1 MKNMNKMKRFG
12 AAVTAAMMLGSLN
25 AAVFADEDVTEE
37 IPEAPAVTE
46 PAPVKEPVIEA
57 PVLEDEIT
65 KAPAEEVTEPAE
77 EEAPAVEEE
86 APVAEEA
93 PAEEAPAEEAEGDVS
108 LAAGGDGNV
117 LVPDS
122 ANNSEITITG
132 AKASLKD
139 NIYTVTVNYS
149 FAEGVTPVAKS
160 QIAMLGY
167 IFDDASASDA
177 SAVTVAGGN
186 IRAVDQDVATKGS
199 FKFNLAKGD
208 GTNMTVSGNAKMVV
222 KLGANVD
229 GVKKAQ
235 AFFIDLSLASE
246 GGEEVKYGDVSG
258 DEKVT
263 NADVLYLK
271 RHLTGWT
278 GYEVLPNEA
287 GADVTADGKVTNA
300 DVLYLKR
307 HLTGWTGY
315 ESLPKAD

>member
-46 PAPVKEPVIEA
+46 PAPVEEPVIEA
-57 PVLEDEIT
+57 PALEDEIT

-93 PAEEAPAEEAEGDVS
+93 PAEEAEGDVS
-108 LAAGGDGNV
+108 LAAEGDGNV

-122 ANNSEITITG
+122 ANDSEINITG

-139 NIYTVTVNYS
+139 NIYTVTVQYA
-149 FAEGVTPVAKS
+149 FKEGVTPVAKS

-177 SAVTVAGGN
+177 SAVTVVEGN

-208 GTNMTVSGNAKMVV
+208 GTNMTVSDTAKMVV
-222 KLGANVD
+222 KLGANVE
-229 GVKKAQ
+229 GVNKAQ

-246 GGEEVKYGDVSG
+246 GGEEIVYGDFNG
-258 DEKVT
+258 DGNV
-263 NADVLYLK
+263 DDDDFIDFGRYLAEWDGYTLEEYPSISVNGDINGDGNVDDSDFIDFG
-271 RHLTGWT
+271 RHLAEWE
-278 GYEVLPNEA
+278 GYETLPIPAE
-287 GADVTADGKVTNA
+287 
-300 DVLYLKR
+300 
-307 HLTGWTGY
+307 
-315 ESLPKAD
+315 

>member
-46 PAPVKEPVIEA
+46 PAPVEEPVIEA

-65 KAPAEEVTEPAE
+65 KAPAEEVTEPTE

-86 APVAEEA
+86 APVAEEV
-93 PAEEAPAEEAEGDVS
+93 PAEEAEGDVS

-117 LVPDS
+117 LVKDS
-122 ANNSEITITG
+122 ANDSEITITG

-139 NIYTVTVNYS
+139 GIYTVTVQYAFS
-149 FAEGVTPVAKS
+149 GVTPVEKS

-167 IFDDASASDA
+167 IFDTTAENASD
-177 SAVTVAGGN
+177 VTVVEGN
-186 IRAVDQDVATKGS
+186 IRAVDQDVATKGQ
-199 FKFNLAKGD
+199 FKFNLAQ
-208 GTNMTVSGNAKMVV
+208 GTGENMTVSDKAKMVI

-229 GVKKAQ
+229 GVSKAQ

-246 GGEEVKYGDVSG
+246 GGEEIVWGDVDG
-258 DEKVT
+258 NGKV
-263 NADVLYLK
+263 NVKDINYLD
-271 RHLTGWT
+271 RHFANWT
-278 GYEVLPNEA
+278 GYDTLPNPDA
-287 GADVTADGKVTNA
+287 ADVNGDGKINVKDIN
-300 DVLYLKR
+300 YLDR
-307 HLTGWTGY
+307 HFANWSGY
-315 ESLPKAD
+315 EDLPKAK

>member
-46 PAPVKEPVIEA
+46 PAPVEEPVIEA

-65 KAPAEEVTEPAE
+65 EAPAEEVTEPAE
-77 EEAPAVEEE
+77 EETPAVEEE
-86 APVAEEA
+86 APAAE
-93 PAEEAPAEEAEGDVS
+93 EEAEGDVT
-108 LAAGGDGNV
+108 LAAEGDGDV
-117 LVPDS
+117 LVDGS
-122 ANNSEITITG
+122 TNDSEITITG

-139 NIYTVTVNYS
+139 GIYTVTVQYAFS
-149 FAEGVTPVAKS
+149 GVTPVEKS

-167 IFDDASASDA
+167 IFDTTAENASD
-177 SAVTVAGGN
+177 VTVVEGN
-186 IRAVDQDVATKGS
+186 IRAVDQDVATKRQ
-199 FKFNLAKGD
+199 FKFNLAQGD
-208 GTNMTVSGNAKMVV
+208 GSNMTVSDKAKMVI

-229 GVKKAQ
+229 GVNKAQ
-235 AFFIDLSLASE
+235 AFFIDLSLASA
-246 GGEEVKYGDVSG
+246 GGEEVKYGDVNG

-287 GADVTADGKVTNA
+287 GADVTGDGKVTNA

>member
-46 PAPVKEPVIEA
+46 PAPVEEPVIEA
-57 PVLEDEIT
+57 PALEDEIT

-93 PAEEAPAEEAEGDVS
+93 PAEEAEGDVS
-108 LAAGGDGNV
+108 LAAEGDGNV

-122 ANNSEITITG
+122 ANDSEINITD
-132 AKASLKD
+132 AKAGLKD
-139 NIYTVTVNYS
+139 NIYTVTVQYA
-149 FAEGVTPVAKS
+149 FKEGVTPVAKS

-177 SAVTVAGGN
+177 SAVTVVEGN

-208 GTNMTVSGNAKMVV
+208 GTNMTVSDTAKMVI

-229 GVKKAQ
+229 GVNKAQ

-246 GGEEVKYGDVSG
+246 GGEEIVYGDFNG
-258 DEKVT
+258 DGNV
-263 NADVLYLK
+263 DDDDFIDFGRYLAEWDGYTLEEYPSISVNGDINGDGNVDDSDFIDFG
-271 RHLTGWT
+271 RHLAEWE
-278 GYEVLPNEA
+278 GYETLPIPAE
-287 GADVTADGKVTNA
+287 
-300 DVLYLKR
+300 
-307 HLTGWTGY
+307 
-315 ESLPKAD
+315 

>member
-46 PAPVKEPVIEA
+46 PAPVEEPVIEA

-65 KAPAEEVTEPAE
+65 EAPAEEVTEPAE
-77 EEAPAVEEE
+77 EETPAVEEE
-86 APVAEEA
+86 APAAE
-93 PAEEAPAEEAEGDVS
+93 EEAEGDVT
-108 LAAGGDGNV
+108 LAAEGDGDV
-117 LVPDS
+117 LVDGS
-122 ANNSEITITG
+122 TNDSEITITG

-139 NIYTVTVNYS
+139 GIYTVTVQYAFS
-149 FAEGVTPVAKS
+149 GVTPVEKS

-167 IFDDASASDA
+167 IFDTTAENASD
-177 SAVTVAGGN
+177 VTVVEGN
-186 IRAVDQDVATKGS
+186 IRAVDQDVATKRQ
-199 FKFNLAKGD
+199 FKFNLAQGD
-208 GTNMTVSGNAKMVV
+208 GSNMTVSDKAKMVI

-229 GVKKAQ
+229 GVNKAQ
-235 AFFIDLSLASE
+235 AFFIDLSLASA
-246 GGEEVKYGDVSG
+246 GGEEVKYGDVNG

-271 RHLTGWT
+271 RHLIGWT

-287 GADVTADGKVTNA
+287 GADVTGDGKVTNA

>member
-46 PAPVKEPVIEA
+46 PAPVEEPVIEA

-77 EEAPAVEEE
+77 EETPAVEEE
-86 APVAEEA
+86 APAAEEV
-93 PAEEAPAEEAEGDVS
+93 PAEEAEGDVS

-117 LVPDS
+117 LVKDS
-122 ANNSEITITG
+122 ANDSEITITG

-139 NIYTVTVNYS
+139 GIYTVTVQYAFS
-149 FAEGVTPVAKS
+149 GVKPVEKS

-167 IFDDASASDA
+167 IFDTTAENASD
-177 SAVTVAGGN
+177 VTVVEGN
-186 IRAVDQDVATKGS
+186 IRAVDQDVATKGQ
-199 FKFNLAKGD
+199 FKFNLAQ
-208 GTNMTVSGNAKMVV
+208 GTGENMTVSDKAKMVI

-229 GVKKAQ
+229 GVSKAQ

-246 GGEEVKYGDVSG
+246 GGEEIVWGDVDG
-258 DEKVT
+258 NGKV
-263 NADVLYLK
+263 NVKDINYLD
-271 RHLTGWT
+271 RHFANWT
-278 GYEVLPNEA
+278 GYDTLPNPDA
-287 GADVTADGKVTNA
+287 ADVNGDGKINVKDIN
-300 DVLYLKR
+300 YLDR
-307 HLTGWTGY
+307 HFANWSGY
-315 ESLPKAD
+315 EDLPKAK

>member
-37 IPEAPAVTE
+37 IPEALAVTE
-46 PAPVKEPVIEA
+46 PAPVEEPVIEA

-77 EEAPAVEEE
+77 EETPAVEEE
-86 APVAEEA
+86 APAAE
-93 PAEEAPAEEAEGDVS
+93 EEAEGDVT
-108 LAAGGDGNV
+108 LAAEGDGDV
-117 LVPDS
+117 LVDGS
-122 ANNSEITITG
+122 TNDSEITITG

-139 NIYTVTVNYS
+139 NIYTVTVQYAFS
-149 FAEGVTPVAKS
+149 GVTPVEKS

-167 IFDDASASDA
+167 IFDTTAENASD
-177 SAVTVAGGN
+177 VTVVEGN
-186 IRAVDQDVATKGS
+186 IRAVDQDVATKRQ
-199 FKFNLAKGD
+199 FKFNLAQGD
-208 GTNMTVSGNAKMVV
+208 GSNMTVSDKAKMVI

-229 GVKKAQ
+229 GVNKAQ
-235 AFFIDLSLASE
+235 AFFIDLSLASA
-246 GGEEVKYGDVSG
+246 GGEEVKYGDVNG

-287 GADVTADGKVTNA
+287 GADVTGDGKVTNA

>member
-37 IPEAPAVTE
+37 ISEAPAVTE
-46 PAPVKEPVIEA
+46 PAPVEEPVIEA

-93 PAEEAPAEEAEGDVS
+93 PAEEAEGDVS

-117 LVPDS
+117 LVKDS
-122 ANNSEITITG
+122 ANDSEITITG

-139 NIYTVTVNYS
+139 GIYTVTVQYAFS
-149 FAEGVTPVAKS
+149 GVTPVEKS

-167 IFDDASASDA
+167 IFDTTAENASD
-177 SAVTVAGGN
+177 VTVVEGN
-186 IRAVDQDVATKGS
+186 IRAVDQDVATKGQ
-199 FKFNLAKGD
+199 FKFNLAQ
-208 GTNMTVSGNAKMVV
+208 GTGENMTVSDKAKMVI

-229 GVKKAQ
+229 GVSKAQ

-246 GGEEVKYGDVSG
+246 GGEEIVWGDVDG
-258 DEKVT
+258 NGKV
-263 NADVLYLK
+263 NVKDINYLD
-271 RHLTGWT
+271 RHFANWT
-278 GYEVLPNEA
+278 GYDTLPNPDA
-287 GADVTADGKVTNA
+287 ADVNGDGKINVKDIN
-300 DVLYLKR
+300 YLDR
-307 HLTGWTGY
+307 HFANWSGY
-315 ESLPKAD
+315 EDLPKAK

>member
-12 AAVTAAMMLGSLN
+12 VAVTAAMMLGSLN

-46 PAPVKEPVIEA
+46 PAPVEEPVIEA

-93 PAEEAPAEEAEGDVS
+93 PAEEAEGDVS
-108 LAAGGDGNV
+108 LAAEGDGNV

-122 ANNSEITITG
+122 ANDSEITITG

-139 NIYTVTVNYS
+139 NIYTVTVQYA
-149 FAEGVTPVAKS
+149 FKEGVTPVAKS

-177 SAVTVAGGN
+177 STVTVVEGN

-208 GTNMTVSGNAKMVV
+208 GTNMTVSETAKMVV

-229 GVKKAQ
+229 GVNKAQ
-235 AFFIDLSLASE
+235 AFFIDLALASE
-246 GGEEVKYGDVSG
+246 GGEEIVYGDFNG
-258 DEKVT
+258 DGKT
-263 NADVLYLK
+263 NANDLNIFARYIAE
-271 RHLTGWT
+271 WD
-278 GYEVLPNEA
+278 GYTLEA
-287 GADVTADGKVTNA
+287 YPGISTNGDLNVDGKVNITDYNIFA
-300 DVLYLKR
+300 R
-307 HLTGWTGY
+307 HVAEWEGY
-315 ESLPKAD
+315 ETLPIPAD

>member
-46 PAPVKEPVIEA
+46 PAPVEEPVIEA

-93 PAEEAPAEEAEGDVS
+93 PAEEAEGDVS
-108 LAAGGDGNV
+108 LAAEGDGNV
-117 LVPDS
+117 LVKDS
-122 ANNSEITITG
+122 ANDSEITITG

-177 SAVTVAGGN
+177 GAVTVVEGN
-186 IRAVDQDVATKGS
+186 IRAIDQDVATKGS

-208 GTNMTVSGNAKMVV
+208 GTNMTVSDKAKMVI
-222 KLGANVD
+222 KLGTNVD
-229 GVKKAQ
+229 GVNKAQ

-246 GGEEVKYGDVSG
+246 GGEEIVWGDVDG
-258 DEKVT
+258 NGKV
-263 NADVLYLK
+263 NVKDINYLD
-271 RHLTGWT
+271 RHFANWT
-278 GYEVLPNEA
+278 GYDTLPNPDA
-287 GADVTADGKVTNA
+287 ADVNGDGKINVKDIN
-300 DVLYLKR
+300 YLDR
-307 HLTGWTGY
+307 HFANWSGY
-315 ESLPKAD
+315 EDLPKAK

>member
-46 PAPVKEPVIEA
+46 PAPVEEPVIEA

-65 KAPAEEVTEPAE
+65 EAPAEEVTEPAE
-77 EEAPAVEEE
+77 EETPAVEEE
-86 APVAEEA
+86 APAAE
-93 PAEEAPAEEAEGDVS
+93 EEAEGDVT

-117 LVPDS
+117 LVKDS
-122 ANNSEITITG
+122 ANDSEITITG

-177 SAVTVAGGN
+177 STVTVVEGN
-186 IRAVDQDVATKGS
+186 IRAVDQDVATKRQ
-199 FKFNLAKGD
+199 FKFNLAQGD
-208 GTNMTVSGNAKMVV
+208 GSNMTVSDKAKMVI

-229 GVKKAQ
+229 GVNKAQ
-235 AFFIDLSLASE
+235 AFFIDLSLASA
-246 GGEEVKYGDVSG
+246 GGEEVKYGDVNG

-287 GADVTADGKVTNA
+287 GADVTGDGKVTNA

>member
-46 PAPVKEPVIEA
+46 PAPVEEPVIEA

-77 EEAPAVEEE
+77 EETPAVEEE
-86 APVAEEA
+86 APAAE
-93 PAEEAPAEEAEGDVS
+93 EEAEGDVT
-108 LAAGGDGNV
+108 LAAEGDGDV
-117 LVPDS
+117 LVDGS
-122 ANNSEITITG
+122 TNDSEITITG

-139 NIYTVTVNYS
+139 GIYTVTVQYAFS
-149 FAEGVTPVAKS
+149 GVTPVEKS

-167 IFDDASASDA
+167 IFDTTAENASD
-177 SAVTVAGGN
+177 VTVVEGN
-186 IRAVDQDVATKGS
+186 IRAVDQDVATKRQ
-199 FKFNLAKGD
+199 FKFNLAQGD
-208 GTNMTVSGNAKMVV
+208 GSNMTVSDKAKMVI

-229 GVKKAQ
+229 GVNKAQ
-235 AFFIDLSLASE
+235 AFFIDLSLASA
-246 GGEEVKYGDVSG
+246 GGEEVKYGDVNG

-287 GADVTADGKVTNA
+287 GADVTGDGKVTNA

>member
-46 PAPVKEPVIEA
+46 PAPVEEPVIEA

-77 EEAPAVEEE
+77 EEAPAVEEK

-93 PAEEAPAEEAEGDVS
+93 PAEEAEDDVS
-108 LAAGGDGNV
+108 LAAEGDGNV
-117 LVPDS
+117 LVKDS
-122 ANNSEITITG
+122 ANDSEITITG

-139 NIYTVTVNYS
+139 GIYTVTVQYAFS
-149 FAEGVTPVAKS
+149 GVTPVEKS

-167 IFDDASASDA
+167 IFDTTAENASD
-177 SAVTVAGGN
+177 VTVVEGN
-186 IRAVDQDVATKGS
+186 IRAVDQDVATKGQ
-199 FKFNLAKGD
+199 FKFNLAQ
-208 GTNMTVSGNAKMVV
+208 GTGENMTVSDKAKMVI

-229 GVKKAQ
+229 GVSKAQ

-246 GGEEVKYGDVSG
+246 GGEEIVWGDVDG
-258 DEKVT
+258 NGKV
-263 NADVLYLK
+263 NVKDINYLD
-271 RHLTGWT
+271 RHFANWT
-278 GYEVLPNEA
+278 GYDTLPNPDA
-287 GADVTADGKVTNA
+287 ADVNGDGKINVKDIN
-300 DVLYLKR
+300 YLDR
-307 HLTGWTGY
+307 HFANWSGY
-315 ESLPKAD
+315 EDLPKAK

>member
-46 PAPVKEPVIEA
+46 PAPVEEPVIEA
-57 PVLEDEIT
+57 PALEDEIT

-93 PAEEAPAEEAEGDVS
+93 PAEEAEGDVS
-108 LAAGGDGNV
+108 LAAEGDGNV

-122 ANNSEITITG
+122 ANDSEINITD

-139 NIYTVTVNYS
+139 NIYTVTVQYA
-149 FAEGVTPVAKS
+149 FKEGVTPVAKS

-177 SAVTVAGGN
+177 SAVTVVEGN

-208 GTNMTVSGNAKMVV
+208 GTNMTVSDTAKMVI

-229 GVKKAQ
+229 GVNKAQ

-246 GGEEVKYGDVSG
+246 GGEEIVYGDFNG
-258 DEKVT
+258 DGNV
-263 NADVLYLK
+263 DDDDFIDFGRYLAEWDGYTLEEYPSISVNGDINGDGNVDDSDFIDFG
-271 RHLTGWT
+271 RHLAEWE
-278 GYEVLPNEA
+278 GYETLPIPAE
-287 GADVTADGKVTNA
+287 
-300 DVLYLKR
+300 
-307 HLTGWTGY
+307 
-315 ESLPKAD
+315 

>member
-46 PAPVKEPVIEA
+46 PAPVEEPVIEA

-86 APVAEEA
+86 APVAEEV
-93 PAEEAPAEEAEGDVS
+93 PAEEAEGDVS
-108 LAAGGDGNV
+108 LAAEGDGNV

-122 ANNSEITITG
+122 ANDSEINITG

-139 NIYTVTVNYS
+139 NIYTVTVQYA
-149 FAEGVTPVAKS
+149 FKEGVTPVAKS

-177 SAVTVAGGN
+177 SAVTVVEGN

-208 GTNMTVSGNAKMVV
+208 GTNMTVSETAKMVI

-229 GVKKAQ
+229 GVNKAQ
-235 AFFIDLSLASE
+235 AFFIDLSLASA
-246 GGEEVKYGDVSG
+246 GGEEIVYGDFNG
-258 DEKVT
+258 DGNV
-263 NADVLYLK
+263 DDDDFIDFGRYLAEWDGYTLEEYPSISVNGDINGDGNVDDSDFIDFG
-271 RHLTGWT
+271 RHLAEWE
-278 GYEVLPNEA
+278 GYETLPIPAE
-287 GADVTADGKVTNA
+287 
-300 DVLYLKR
+300 
-307 HLTGWTGY
+307 
-315 ESLPKAD
+315 

>member
-46 PAPVKEPVIEA
+46 PAPVEEPVIEA

-77 EEAPAVEEE
+77 EETPAVEEE
-86 APVAEEA
+86 APVAEEV
-93 PAEEAPAEEAEGDVS
+93 PAEEAEGDVS

-117 LVPDS
+117 LVKDS
-122 ANNSEITITG
+122 ANDSEITITG

-139 NIYTVTVNYS
+139 GIYTVTVQYAFS
-149 FAEGVTPVAKS
+149 GVTPVEKS

-167 IFDDASASDA
+167 IFDTTAENASD
-177 SAVTVAGGN
+177 VTVVEGN
-186 IRAVDQDVATKGS
+186 IRAVDQDVATKGQ
-199 FKFNLAKGD
+199 FKFNLAQ
-208 GTNMTVSGNAKMVV
+208 GTGENMTVSDKAKMVI

-229 GVKKAQ
+229 GVSKAQ

-246 GGEEVKYGDVSG
+246 GGEEIVWGDVDG
-258 DEKVT
+258 NGKV
-263 NADVLYLK
+263 NVKDINYLD
-271 RHLTGWT
+271 RHFANWT
-278 GYEVLPNEA
+278 GYDTLPNPDA
-287 GADVTADGKVTNA
+287 ADVNGDGKINVKDIN
-300 DVLYLKR
+300 YLDR
-307 HLTGWTGY
+307 HFANWSGY
-315 ESLPKAD
+315 EDLPKAK

>member
-46 PAPVKEPVIEA
+46 PAPVEEPVIEA

-77 EEAPAVEEE
+77 EEAPAVEGE
-86 APVAEEA
+86 APV
-93 PAEEAPAEEAEGDVS
+93 AEEAPAEEAEGDVS

-122 ANNSEITITG
+122 ANDSEITITG

-149 FAEGVTPVAKS
+149 FAEGVTPVA
-160 QIAMLGY
+160 
-167 IFDDASASDA
+167 
-177 SAVTVAGGN
+177 SAVTVVEGN

-208 GTNMTVSGNAKMVV
+208 GTNMTVSETAKMVI

-229 GVKKAQ
+229 GVNKAQ

-246 GGEEVKYGDVSG
+246 GGEEIVYGDFNG
-258 DEKVT
+258 DGNV
-263 NADVLYLK
+263 DDDDFIDFGRYLAEWDGYTLEEYPSISVNGDINGDGNVDDSDFIDFG
-271 RHLTGWT
+271 RHLAEWE
-278 GYEVLPNEA
+278 GYETLPIPAE
-287 GADVTADGKVTNA
+287 
-300 DVLYLKR
+300 
-307 HLTGWTGY
+307 
-315 ESLPKAD
+315 

>member
-46 PAPVKEPVIEA
+46 PAPVEEPVIEA

-93 PAEEAPAEEAEGDVS
+93 PAEEAEGDVS
-108 LAAGGDGNV
+108 LAAEGDGNV

-122 ANNSEITITG
+122 ANDSEINITG

-139 NIYTVTVNYS
+139 NIYTVTVQYA
-149 FAEGVTPVAKS
+149 FKEGVTPVAKS

-177 SAVTVAGGN
+177 SAVTVVEGN

-229 GVKKAQ
+229 GVNKAQ
-235 AFFIDLSLASE
+235 AFFINLALASE
-246 GGEEVKYGDVSG
+246 GGEEIVYGDVDGEEGVSIG
-258 DEKVT
+258 D
-263 NADVLYLK
+263 ALYIV
-271 RHLTGWT
+271 RHLNGWADYQT
-278 GYEVLPNEA
+278 LTNEA
-287 GADVTADGKVTNA
+287 GADVDGEEGISIGDA
-300 DVLYLKR
+300 LYIVR
-307 HLTGWTGY
+307 HLNGWSDY
-315 ESLPKAD
+315 KDLPKAK

>member
-46 PAPVKEPVIEA
+46 PAPVEEPVIEA
-57 PVLEDEIT
+57 PVLEDET
-65 KAPAEEVTEPAE
+65 TEAPAEEVTEPAE
-77 EEAPAVEEE
+77 EETPAVEEE
-86 APVAEEA
+86 APAAE
-93 PAEEAPAEEAEGDVS
+93 EEAEGDVT
-108 LAAGGDGNV
+108 LAAEGDGNV
-117 LVPDS
+117 LVKDS
-122 ANNSEITITG
+122 ANDSEITITG

-177 SAVTVAGGN
+177 STVTVVEGN

-208 GTNMTVSGNAKMVV
+208 GTNMTVSETAKMVV

-229 GVKKAQ
+229 GVNKAQ

-246 GGEEVKYGDVSG
+246 GGEEIVYGDVNNDG
-258 DEKVT
+258 EVDGADALIVAKYDAGLPGFDT
-263 NADVLYLK
+263 LANMDAADVN
-271 RHLTGWT
+271 GD
-278 GYEVLPNEA
+278 GEVD
-287 GADVTADGKVTNA
+287 GADSLIIAKYDAGLPGF
-300 DVLYLKR
+300 D
-307 HLTGWTGY
+307 
-315 ESLPKAD
+315 SLPVK

>member
-46 PAPVKEPVIEA
+46 PAPVEEPVIEA
-57 PVLEDEIT
+57 PALEDEIT

-93 PAEEAPAEEAEGDVS
+93 PAEEAEGDVS
-108 LAAGGDGNV
+108 LAAEGDGNV

-122 ANNSEITITG
+122 ANDSEINITG
-132 AKASLKD
+132 AKAGLKD
-139 NIYTVTVNYS
+139 NIYTVTVQYA
-149 FAEGVTPVAKS
+149 FKEGVTPVAKS

-177 SAVTVAGGN
+177 SAVTVVEGN

-208 GTNMTVSGNAKMVV
+208 GTNMTVSDTAKMVI

-229 GVKKAQ
+229 GVNKAQ

-246 GGEEVKYGDVSG
+246 GGEEIVYGDFNG
-258 DEKVT
+258 DGNV
-263 NADVLYLK
+263 DDDDFIDFGRYLAEWDGYTLEEYPSISVNGDINGDGNVDDSDFIDFG
-271 RHLTGWT
+271 RHLAEWE
-278 GYEVLPNEA
+278 GYETLPIPAE
-287 GADVTADGKVTNA
+287 
-300 DVLYLKR
+300 
-307 HLTGWTGY
+307 
-315 ESLPKAD
+315 

>member
-46 PAPVKEPVIEA
+46 PAPVEEPVIEA
-57 PVLEDEIT
+57 PVLEDET
-65 KAPAEEVTEPAE
+65 TEAPAEEVTEPAE

-86 APVAEEA
+86 APVAEEV
-93 PAEEAPAEEAEGDVS
+93 PAEEAEGDVS
-108 LAAGGDGNV
+108 LAAEGDGNV
-117 LVPDS
+117 LVKDS
-122 ANNSEITITG
+122 ANDSEINITG

-139 NIYTVTVNYS
+139 NIYTVTVQYA
-149 FAEGVTPVAKS
+149 FKEGVTPVAKS

-177 SAVTVAGGN
+177 SAVTVVEGN
-186 IRAVDQDVATKGS
+186 IRAVDQDVATKGQ
-199 FKFNLAKGD
+199 FKFNLAQGD
-208 GTNMTVSGNAKMVV
+208 GSNMTVSDKAKMVI

-229 GVKKAQ
+229 GVNKAQ

-246 GGEEVKYGDVSG
+246 GGEEVKYGDVNG

-287 GADVTADGKVTNA
+287 GADVTGDGKVTNA